1 MLAMQRFVQLYLTWK
16 FCCAA
21 APQVSCELARLGV
34 WGGGVGGGERR
45 EEEKEK
51 SCVSLPTSIPPRLGS
66 FTINVYLF
74 FF

>member
-1 MLAMQRFVQLYLTWK
+1 MQRFVQFYLSWK

-21 APQVSCELARLGV
+21 AQQVACELAHLGV
-34 WGGGVGGGERR
+34 MGRGGGGGGGDRR

-51 SCVSLPTSIPPRLGS
+51 SCVSLPTSIPPRLAR

-74 FF
+74 FL